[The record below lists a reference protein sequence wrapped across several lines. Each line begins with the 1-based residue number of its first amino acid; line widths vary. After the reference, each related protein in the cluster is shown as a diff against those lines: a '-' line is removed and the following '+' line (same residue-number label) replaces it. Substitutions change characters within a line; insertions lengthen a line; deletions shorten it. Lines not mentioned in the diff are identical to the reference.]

1 MKLILTDIKSV
12 LEDLEELRKGIVSI
26 NLVHHVAEYH
36 AKNNAYIFLGQSMLT
51 QS

>member
-1 MKLILTDIKSV
+1 MKLILTDIKAV
-12 LEDLEELRKGIVSI
+12 LEDLGELRKGILLI

-36 AKNNAYIFLGQSMLT
+36 AKNNAYIFLVQSMLK